1 LTPWKSSSRTASR
14 RSRPGVLP
22 VLALL
27 ALLAPAAA
35 ARAQGLSLLVE
46 HDDVVVR
53 ARAVFHWDRGE
64 ELASTLREGLE
75 SRIIFTLRVFEKTPG
90 LRSLLGD
97 RLLAERTV
105 TRAVYFSFL
114 DADWVVEQSN
124 GGRAAFAVLDEAL
137 AEFFAVQSGAL
148 LLLRPGQAG
157 RCYAAAQVQFDPV
170 RLMPPLTIVSLAGAG
185 GRVTTP
191 WVRAEIPR

>member
-1 LTPWKSSSRTASR
+1 
-14 RSRPGVLP
+14 
-22 VLALL
+22 
-27 ALLAPAAA
+27 
-35 ARAQGLSLLVE
+35 
-46 HDDVVVR
+46 VVR
-53 ARAVFHWDRGE
+53 ARAVFRWDHGE

-114 DADWVVEQSN
+114 DADYVVEESS
-124 GGRAAFAVLDEAL
+124 GGRAAFEGLEEAL
-137 AEFFAVQSGAL
+137 GEFFAVQSGAL